1 MNNHYVF
8 LNTYIG
14 IMQEGSAEQAADA
27 LKNMLSSE
35 ARVVRDGQEQMI
47 PPQDI
52 VPGDVL

>member
-1 MNNHYVF
+1 
-8 LNTYIG
+8 
-14 IMQEGSAEQAADA
+14 MQEGSAEQAADA

-35 ARVVRDGQEQMI
+35 ARVVRYGQEQII